1 MPFTLPFSRNHSTF
15 FVLAVLL
22 IVSPFLYSAKTGV
35 GKDHPV
41 DVELDNEI
49 SLDLDEPSPI
59 SGYSAEIEISY
70 ESKLLEVASSS
81 EFDLEGLSGE
91 EVLFGIGKDEA
102 RAEFELEFDPE
113 KTELE
118 SYGLTGRLQFDT
130 AASICLDYESDYP
143 AGEETTE
150 TELVFSLA
158 RKLTADILV
167 EIEGTF
173 EETDRQ
179 LNPVPEETELDLSGI
194 NWGRFSFNTQV
205 EFEETDLEEID
216 LDYEGEE
223 GLPGNTG
230 LTLEGSVSWSPED
243 NYLQF
248 DPEFLSGFGTFY
260 LETVLHLKDESQ
272 IVRPEIA
279 EAGLTDVKLAG
290 LDFEISNDFE
300 SGESELSV
308 ERDSELLEVEF
319 ELEIRPEEGDTLFDL
334 AQLTGEITWEPDQFL
349 AVSFETEA
357 NVNSPPELSL
367 ASEYSF

>member
-1 MPFTLPFSRNHSTF
+1 
-15 FVLAVLL
+15 L

-41 DVELDNEI
+41 GVELDNEI

-59 SGYSAEIEISY
+59 SGYSAAIEVSY
-70 ESKLLEVASSS
+70 EGELIEVTSSS

-91 EVLFGIGKDEA
+91 EVLFGIGTDEA

-118 SYGLTGRLQFDT
+118 SYGLTGRLQLDT
-130 AASICLDYESDYP
+130 EASIGLDYESDYP

-150 TELVFSLA
+150 TELVIDLA
-158 RKLTADILV
+158 RKLTEEILV

-173 EETDRQ
+173 EEADRQ
-179 LNPVPEETELDLSGI
+179 FDPVPEETELDLSGI
-194 NWGRFSFNTQV
+194 NWGRFTFNPQV

-223 GLPGNTG
+223 GLTGNTG
-230 LTLEGSVSWSPED
+230 LTFEGSVSWSPED
-243 NYLQF
+243 NYLEF
-248 DPEFLSGFGTFY
+248 DPEFPSRFGTFY

-272 IVRPEIA
+272 IVRPEIN
-279 EAGLTDVKLAG
+279 EAGLTDVKFGG

-308 ERDSELLEVEF
+308 EREGEPLEAEF

-334 AQLTGEITWEPDQFL
+334 AQLTGEITWEPDRFL
-349 AVSFETEA
+349 AVSLETEA

>member
-1 MPFTLPFSRNHSTF
+1 MPFTFPFSRTRSAVFALT
-15 FVLAVLL
+15 VLL
-22 IVSPFLYSAKTGV
+22 VTSTILYPAETTV
-35 GKDHPV
+35 GKNHPV
-41 DVELDNEI
+41 GVELDSEV
-49 SLDLDEPSPI
+49 SLDLDEPDLI
-59 SGYSAEIEISY
+59 SDYGSEIEIYY
-70 ESKLLEVASSS
+70 EGKLIEVTSSS
-81 EFDLEGLSGE
+81 EFDLEGLTGE
-91 EVLFGIGKDEA
+91 EVLIGIGKDRA

-118 SYGLTGRLQFDT
+118 SYGLTGRIQLDT
-130 AASICLDYESDYP
+130 AASIGLDYETDYP

-150 TELVFSLA
+150 AELVIGLA
-158 RKLTADILV
+158 RKLTEEILV

-173 EETDRQ
+173 EETNRQ
-179 LNPVPEETELDLSGI
+179 LNPVAEETELDLSGMH
-194 NWGRFSFNTQV
+194 WGYFTLNSQV
-205 EFEETDLEEID
+205 EFEGTDLEEID

-223 GLPGNTG
+223 GLPGHKE

-243 NYLQF
+243 NYLEF

-260 LETVLHLKDESQ
+260 LETVLHLKGESQ
-272 IVRPEIA
+272 IVRPEID
-279 EAGLTDVKLAG
+279 EAGLTDVKFGG

-308 ERDSELLEVEF
+308 EREGEPLEAEF
-319 ELEIRPEEGDTLFDL
+319 ELEIRPEEADNLFDL
-334 AQLTGEITWEPDQFL
+334 SQLTGEITWEPDRFL